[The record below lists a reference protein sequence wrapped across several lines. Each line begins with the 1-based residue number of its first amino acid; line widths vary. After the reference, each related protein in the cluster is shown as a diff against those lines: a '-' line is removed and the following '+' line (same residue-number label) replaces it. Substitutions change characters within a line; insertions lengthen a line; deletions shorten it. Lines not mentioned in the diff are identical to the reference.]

1 MDSLRSYSSITEW
14 PTDFIPKDAYISAEF
29 ARLEKERLWPTQ
41 WLLACREE
49 DITKPGQFVTFEI
62 ADESIVITRDNDN
75 KLRAYFNVC
84 PHRGRRLLEGCG
96 QTARFFCRFHGW
108 QWKLD
113 GSNHVMMDSG
123 DWQNLS
129 PDDVRLK
136 DVRVDTWAGFV
147 FVNIDG
153 KAEPLL
159 DYLSPWPEMWE
170 TYRMQDMRYRW
181 FKQTRLNCNWKVA
194 IEAFLEGYHA
204 QTTHRQVN
212 GANGGNLYSCRVFGR
227 HSMFYDRVLKRMG
240 TPNPNS
246 SLLPPSETPE
256 AALPSDF
263 RELIAAYLETVATD
277 LGCQVTEHMVEAAKR
292 LPERVGEDAE
302 YMDVMRALRALHVEI
317 AAEHGV
323 RWDHLPM
330 EDMQALG
337 VGWHMFPNIALLA
350 TPDGLVMYRARPD
363 GDNPDK
369 CLFEVFPLQRYAPG
383 DEPKVEREFHEDWRE
398 GDFPK
403 IFRQDFENCA
413 FVQAGMKSS
422 SFQGAFPNPLA
433 EKTIYNFHRE
443 LHRIVTDGER

>member
-1 MDSLRSYSSITEW
+1 MDSPHCYSSITER
-14 PTDFIPKDAYISAEF
+14 PTDFIPKDAYVSPEF

-49 DITKPGQFVTFEI
+49 DITKPRQFVTFEI
-62 ADESIVITRDNDN
+62 ADESIIITRDNDRN
-75 KLRAYFNVC
+75 LHAYFNVC

-113 GSNHVMMDSG
+113 GSNHVMMDG
-123 DWQNLS
+123 DDWQNLS
-129 PDDVRLK
+129 PDDIRLK
-136 DVRVDTWAGFV
+136 DLRVDIWARFV

-159 DYLSPWPEMWE
+159 DYLSPWPKMWE

-194 IEAFLEGYHA
+194 LEAFLEGYHA

-212 GANGGNLYSCRVFGR
+212 AANGSNLYACRLFGR
-227 HSMFYDRVLKRMG
+227 HSMFYDRVFKKLG
-240 TPNPNS
+240 TPNPNGK
-246 SLLPPSETPE
+246 LLPPSETDE
-256 AALPSDF
+256 AAPPSDP
-263 RELIAAYLETVATD
+263 RKLIAAYIETVATD
-277 LGCQVTEHMVEAAKR
+277 LGCQVTEHMVEAARR
-292 LPERVGEDAE
+292 LPERVEADADHI
-302 YMDVMRALRALHVEI
+302 DVMRALRNLHVEI
-317 AAEHGV
+317 AAEQGV

-363 GDNPDK
+363 GDDPDT
-369 CLFEVFPLQRYAPG
+369 CLLEIFPLQRYAPG
-383 DEPKVEREFHEDWRE
+383 AEPKVVRELHEDWRD

-403 IFRQDFENCA
+403 ISGRISRIA
-413 FVQAGMKSS
+413 PSS
-422 SFQGAFPNPLA
+422 RPA
-433 EKTIYNFHRE
+433 
-443 LHRIVTDGER
+443 